1 MVVAAVAAVATVVAI
16 VAVVVVVAAVA
27 VDADVAGD
35 GVVVIVA
42 VARRWN
48 SQHGASSM
56 EQPEQTPEIA
66 RKSARTH
73 EHKQL
78 QQPY

>member
-1 MVVAAVAAVATVVAI
+1 MVVGDDCAG
-16 VAVVVVVAAVA
+16 VVVAG
-27 VDADVAGD
+27 AGD

-66 RKSARTH
+66 RKIACTH